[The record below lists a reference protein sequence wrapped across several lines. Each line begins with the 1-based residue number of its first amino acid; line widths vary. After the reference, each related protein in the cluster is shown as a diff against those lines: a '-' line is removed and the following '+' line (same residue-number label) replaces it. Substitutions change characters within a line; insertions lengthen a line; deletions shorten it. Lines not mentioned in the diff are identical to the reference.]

1 MRRTDSHRQRWLIG
15 AGLSLPLTM
24 LLAACGSNMVVADT
38 QRFAAERHSAQFRL
52 KDGVWLEEDRNC
64 AVDTTQA
71 VRLWPECASGFYTR
85 AGAISRLTLLP
96 GEGEA
101 APSPDRGGL
110 FIVVDGDPLLMELSD
125 CPQPGDFP
133 AEGKH
138 ALESSTPRKVAFCY
152 QALAVAQTDEDGAVT
167 AYQSWPVFCGPITRK
182 NQEVTDQP
190 FPGLKVRDVNCLA
203 ESERALFNA
212 ARASRSMARHSEFSS
227 EWRWVRATRD

>member
-1 MRRTDSHRQRWLIG
+1 MRRTGRHCQRWPG
-15 AGLSLPLTM
+15 TVVLSLPLSM

-38 QRFAAERHSAQFRL
+38 QRFAAERHSTQFRL
-52 KDGVWLEEDRNC
+52 KDGVWLEQDRNC
-64 AVDTTQA
+64 AVDTAQA

-85 AGAISRLTLLP
+85 AGAISRLTPLP

-101 APSPDRGGL
+101 PPSPDRDSP

-125 CPQPGDFP
+125 CPQPGNVP

-138 ALESSTPRKVAFCY
+138 EVEPSTPRKVAFCY
-152 QALAVAQTDEDGAVT
+152 QALAVEQTDEDGAVT

-182 NQEVTDQP
+182 NQGVTDQP

-203 ESERALFNA
+203 ESERALFSA
-212 ARASRSMARHSEFSS
+212 ARASRSMARHYEILS
-227 EWRWVRATRD
+227 EWRWVPATRD